1 MNTPISSVNY
11 ISWLW
16 LFNAS
21 AFKALIEEKAMT
33 MYKLVTKEE
42 VDTHA
47 QDLSREWGVSFNPAP
62 KFEGK
67 KKNKLRD
74 VICRL
79 GGYPGGYQSFLN
91 ALPEPVVSVAKSVR
105 NMTLPSRLIV
115 RCDLELENVYV
126 YAHTDAT
133 DKAEDSINPSM
144 VEFVGAIFDEND
156 EAPTTAWKPLG
167 EESID
172 HSPLWQEITSFYK
185 AIAFDNHQP
194 SVGKYG
200 VYGEST
206 PQGAIDFVDSISL
219 IIDKSKFDSNMHD
232 TNSDGSPVMLI
243 TLELDQTQIDPA
255 DKTQSSKADIMAC
268 LNYMGI
274 ETEDHHGNVAIST
287 CDNDVNELIE
297 DLIDNAFEETD
308 KTNILRKEIED
319 IHRWFYTV
327 DNSAL
332 VIMTAP

>member
-1 MNTPISSVNY
+1 
-11 ISWLW
+11 
-16 LFNAS
+16 
-21 AFKALIEEKAMT
+21 

-79 GGYPGGYQSFLN
+79 GGYPGGYQSFLKT
-91 ALPEPVVSVAKSVR
+91 LPEPVVIVTKSIR

-115 RCDLELENVYV
+115 RCDLELDRVYV

-133 DKAEDSINPSM
+133 ENAGDSINPLM
-144 VEFVGAIFDEND
+144 VEFIGAIFDEDD
-156 EAPTTAWKPLG
+156 EAPTTAWKPLA

-172 HSPLWQEITSFYK
+172 HSPLWQEIRSFYT
-185 AIAFDNHQP
+185 AISFDNHQP
-194 SVGKYG
+194 SIEKYG
-200 VYGEST
+200 VYDEST
-206 PQGAIDFVDSISL
+206 LKGAREFLESISL
-219 IIDKSKFDSNMHD
+219 PVNEVKFDVDVHD
-232 TNSDGSPVMLI
+232 TGSDGSPIMLI

-255 DKTQSSKADIMAC
+255 DKIQSSKADIIAC
-268 LNYMGI
+268 LNYMGV

-297 DLIDNAFEETD
+297 DLIDNAFEEND